1 MPTASAGNHTASPA
15 SDEDGEAF
23 ARAVEAVR
31 LGATTQAEAKNLY
44 DQLSDAERLGLLDGD
59 DEIWPHLRELIAEG
73 YNVRPYVHGE
83 VARLGI
89 PGIRFVDGPRGCVA
103 GHGTAFPVAMAR
115 GATWDV
121 ELEQEIGEAIGREVR
136 AQGGNFFGGV
146 CVNLPRHPAWGR
158 IQETYGD
165 DPHHLGEFGA
175 ALARGAQKF
184 TMACV
189 KHFALNSME
198 NARYTVDVLVDDATL
213 HDVYLPHFKR
223 AIDQDIS
230 AVMASYNSVNGEWVG
245 QNRELLTGVLR
256 EQWGWGGITVTDF
269 MLGFRDGA
277 LALEAGMDLEEPA
290 SQIRATHLRRQLEE
304 GETSWTAVERSGV
317 RLLAA
322 QLRSYAQRETDVPGE
337 EIMAC
342 ESHRQL
348 ARKAAARSMVLLKNE
363 PVQGVP
369 VLPIDQTVRSIAV
382 IGRLAVAANT
392 GDNGSSSVKAT
403 SSVTPVDGIRSAFP
417 NAIVTLFTNDDPIA
431 AAEAAA
437 NADIAVIIVGYT
449 AADEGEYVPS
459 LNALPPELAAL
470 FPPMPEGFVLIEK
483 SRAKKHA
490 AETASAGPSGE
501 GVGGDRASL
510 RLRPIDEQI
519 ITAVAAANSRTV
531 VAIVAAGAVITETW
545 RAQVPAT
552 LIMWYAGMEGGHALA
567 DVLTGRQNPSGRLPF
582 SIPTS
587 DEHLPFFD
595 RDATSITY
603 DRFHGQRL
611 LDRLEAEAAYPHG
624 FGLSYTTFSIVDAV
638 VIDWSEHGPQV
649 RVAVHNNGDV
659 DGRHVVQIYGRRST
673 GNYADEL
680 LLTGFA
686 IAAVPADT
694 TVEITVDVSMLAL
707 AEWDPTTRQR
717 VKPKLSDVTLE
728 VSSFAHDP
736 SAILVEMTDH

>member
-1 MPTASAGNHTASPA
+1 MPSASAGSHTAAPTP
-15 SDEDGEAF
+15 DEDRGAF
-23 ARAVEAVR
+23 DRAVEAVR
-31 LGATTQAEAKNLY
+31 LGAIAEAQAKVLY
-44 DQLSDAERLGLLDGD
+44 DRLGDAERLGLLDGD

-89 PGIRFVDGPRGCVA
+89 PGTRFVDGPRGCVA

-165 DPHHLGEFGA
+165 DPHHLGELGA
-175 ALARGAQKF
+175 ALTRGTQRF

-223 AIDQDIS
+223 AIDENIS
-230 AVMASYNSVNGEWVG
+230 AVMASYNSVNGEWAG
-245 QNRELLTGVLR
+245 QSRALLTGVLR

-290 SQIRATHLRRQLEE
+290 AQIRATHLRRQLDD

-342 ESHRQL
+342 EAHRRL
-348 ARKAAARSMVLLKNE
+348 AREAAARSMVLLKNE
-363 PVQGVP
+363 PVQGTP
-369 VLPIDQTVRSIAV
+369 VLPIDQNVASIAV

-392 GDNGSSSVKAT
+392 GDNGSSSVKAP
-403 SSVTPVDGIRSAFP
+403 SSVTPIDGIRSAFP
-417 NAIVTLFTNDDPIA
+417 NATVTLVTDDDPIA

-437 NADIAVIIVGYT
+437 HADIAIIIVGYT

-459 LNALPPELAAL
+459 LNALQPELAAL
-470 FPPMPEGFVLIEK
+470 FPPMPEGFVLVDK
-483 SRAKKHA
+483 SRAKKRA
-490 AETASAGPSGE
+490 AQTASAGPSGD

-519 ITAVAAANSRTV
+519 ITAVAAANARTV

-545 RAQVPAT
+545 RTHVPAT

-567 DVLTGRQNPSGRLPF
+567 DILTGRQNPSGRLPF

-611 LDRLEAEAAYPHG
+611 LDRLGVEAAYPHG
-624 FGLSYTTFSIVDAV
+624 FGLSYTTYSIIDAVIVDGG
-638 VIDWSEHGPQV
+638 ERGPQV
-649 RVAVHNNGDV
+649 RVSVHNNGDI
-659 DGRHVVQIYGRRST
+659 DGHHVVQIYGRRST

-680 LLTGFA
+680 MLTGFA
-686 IAAVPADT
+686 VAAIPAHT
-694 TVEITVDVSMLAL
+694 TIDLTVDVSILAL
-707 AEWDPTTRQR
+707 AEWDPATRQR
-717 VKPKLSDVTLE
+717 IEPNLSDVTLE
-728 VSSFAHDP
+728 ISSFAHDP
-736 SAILVEMTDH
+736 SAIRVNMTAS